1 MEDIEINRSN
11 SENELDIEEKF
22 TDISTEQECSFSFSA
37 LRSRARSESCA
48 GKHLR
53 SSLQTCK
60 ATNNL
65 DKLERLLQCTN
76 SKSLGKILNGL
87 IFILNQL
94 LAQSKH
100 SGKTIGFIPFKDAYG
115 LYCGFFDS
123 APEEAS
129 FRDHL
134 LHKDHGLCVIITVVF
149 GKRYILFKNE
159 EVSVQDFFLEF
170 EKLSD
175 ENAMSNFKDQ
185 RFPLDYES
193 LNKILNSID
202 TEYDRMALKAVIFA
216 LHSRSQTYELAVTPD
231 RAVKFLSKVLSVAD
245 ESKNALKTAEDLLKL
260 RTRVRVENVAKKI
273 QQLDMKIEKPL
284 LLERRK
290 CELEGEKDA
299 LKESL
304 ANLKELEKM
313 KAPLH
318 KGKYNKEN
326 AKLLKIL

>member
-1 MEDIEINRSN
+1 MEINRSN
-11 SENELDIEEKF
+11 SEKELDIEEKF

-37 LRSRARSESCA
+37 LRSRARSESYA

-65 DKLERLLQCTN
+65 VKLEGLLKFTN

-94 LAQSKH
+94 LVQSKH
-100 SGKTIGFIPFKDAYG
+100 SGKAICFIPFKDAYG

-149 GKRYILFKNE
+149 GKRYILLKNE

-185 RFPLDYES
+185 RFPLDSES

-216 LHSRSQTYELAVTPD
+216 LHSRSQTYELGIKPD

-260 RTRVRVENVAKKI
+260 RTRERVENVEKKI
-273 QQLDMKIEKPL
+273 QQLDTKIEKPL
-284 LLERRK
+284 LSERRK

-299 LKESL
+299 LKERL
-304 ANLKELEKM
+304 ANLKEL

-318 KGKYNKEN
+318 KGKHNKEN